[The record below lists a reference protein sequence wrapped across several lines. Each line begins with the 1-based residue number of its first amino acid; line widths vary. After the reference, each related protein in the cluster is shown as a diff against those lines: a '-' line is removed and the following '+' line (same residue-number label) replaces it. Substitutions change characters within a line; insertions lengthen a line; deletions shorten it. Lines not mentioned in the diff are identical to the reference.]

1 MGGSWGDFEGFW
13 GTFWKV
19 LRSMLD
25 GFGVGF
31 RGPRRFDKTWIL
43 KGSCTSP
50 LAETHT
56 AVTYIAPPRGA
67 SEPRSGAA
75 RYRLRRTRA
84 PDSLSLPIFLQAASR
99 GASEPRS
106 GAARYRPRRSRAPDS
121 VHLPIYCH
129 SSPVRK
135 KTTDIRKV
143 QLHMNKNALP
153 VPLPSQVLE
162 PFCGSARYLG
172 PKRILAGVCEDFYA
186 IF

>member
-1 MGGSWGDFEGFW
+1 MPKSAQNPSGSVLGWILGGFWWDFEGFW

-67 SEPRSGAA
+67 NEPRSGAA

-84 PDSLSLPIFLQAASR
+84 PDSLNLLIFLQAASR

-135 KTTDIRKV
+135 KNGR
-143 QLHMNKNALP
+143 
-153 VPLPSQVLE
+153 
-162 PFCGSARYLG
+162 
-172 PKRILAGVCEDFYA
+172 
-186 IF
+186 